1 MNISCMPCRA
11 HQRAIHTS
19 GNRHITDICQRTD
32 FQSIKGSLIKR
43 LVTCN
48 SSDSQQVNVRMVG
61 CEQNGNGIIMARVTV
76 KNNFV
81 FHLFYLYTTAKIVPT
96 KNSYHRATGL
106 IMLLYGSMQRHS
118 FQANRAT
125 PIVILSAAKDLLSA
139 CFWWSDIRSARY
151 CHPER
156 SEGSLL
162 APTQLTQ

>member
-1 MNISCMPCRA
+1 MNISCMPCRT
-11 HQRAIHTS
+11 HQRPVHAP
-19 GNRHITDICQRTD
+19 GNRHVTDICQRTD
-32 FQSIKGSLIKR
+32 FQSIKSSLVKR

-61 CEQNGNGIIMARVTV
+61 CEQNGNGIIMAGVTV

-81 FHLFYLYTTAKIVPT
+81 FHLFYLYTTVKVVPT
-96 KNSYHRATGL
+96 KNSYHRATKL

-125 PIVILSAAKDLLSA
+125 PIVIPPKLTQP
-139 CFWWSDIRSARY
+139 CVHPN

-156 SEGSLL
+156 SEGSLF
-162 APTQLTQ
+162 APPKLKQPCVHPIS